1 MITMTVLRYCTGRTS
16 MRIIQL
22 DGRDMTDKGSIH
34 QYLQEK
40 LGIVEYYGHNLDALY
55 DILSTWDEDL
65 TIQLSHSEDVLS
77 HLDRYGETLL
87 NTLQEASLENK
98 S

>member
-1 MITMTVLRYCTGRTS
+1 
-16 MRIIQL
+16 MRVIQL
-22 DGRDMTDKGSIH
+22 DGRDMTDRESIH
-34 QYLQEK
+34 HYLQEK

-87 NTLQEASLENK
+87 NTLQEASLENESLTIEIK
-98 S
+98 

>member
-1 MITMTVLRYCTGRTS
+1 

-22 DGRDMTDKGSIH
+22 DGRDMTDKDSIH

-55 DILSTWDEDL
+55 DILSTWDEEI

-87 NTLQEASLENK
+87 NTLQEASLENDSLTIEIK
-98 S
+98 